1 MRFQTIALSAA
12 VALSIV
18 AGGLGLRF
26 AIAHRASTQPD
37 SSPQKTQTDSPTATN
52 RKSPIATSAD
62 PQSSNQ
68 SSGETQLSAIS
79 VSPIPTEPSQPA
91 SPDSAQPLAAFN
103 HLPYAEADPARLQP
117 AGTFVRENF
126 ERVESLDLEAANA
139 FIIMVE
145 EAKAQGINLMPISGF
160 RTVAQQ
166 QELFAKQTE
175 RYGSESAA
183 AQLSAPA
190 EFSEHHTGYA
200 IDIGDSDRPE
210 TDLDASFADTAAYQ
224 WLLNNA
230 YIFGFE
236 QSFLPN
242 NPQGLSFEP
251 WHWRYVQSERAA
263 QIFETAREQD
273 RAATEDSAST
283 TETPQP

>member
-1 MRFQTIALSAA
+1 MRFQTTALSAA

-26 AIAHRASTQPD
+26 AIANRASAQPEI
-37 SSPQKTQTDSPTATN
+37 PFQKTQTDAPGATN
-52 RKSPIATSAD
+52 REPPIVTSAD
-62 PQSSNQ
+62 AQSSSQ
-68 SSGETQLSAIS
+68 LTGEPQLSAIS
-79 VSPIPTEPSQPA
+79 VSPIPTNPSQSA
-91 SPDSAQPLAAFN
+91 SAESTQTLQAFN

-160 RTVAQQ
+160 RTVVQQ
-166 QELFAKQTE
+166 QELFAKQIE
-175 RYGSESAA
+175 RHGSESAA

-190 EFSEHHTGYA
+190 KYSEHHTGYA

-210 TDLDASFADTAAYQ
+210 TDLDATFADTTAYQ

-236 QSFLPN
+236 QSFPPN

-263 QIFETAREQD
+263 QVFKTARETAQKSS
-273 RAATEDSAST
+273 TST